1 MMWLSWRQFRI
12 QALFAAC
19 VLALI
24 AAYMVYVGADIR
36 DAYDVYRGNC
46 ESSANCAQARSQF
59 RSTFQNT
66 LLLLATGLALIPALI
81 GTFWGA
87 PLIAREL
94 ENGTHRLVWNQSVT
108 RPRWLLSKVLLI
120 GLAAII
126 VTGAASA
133 LLTWA
138 ARPFDQVVK
147 EQFDTFVFGARNI
160 APIGYA
166 AMAFT
171 FGTVVGLLL
180 RRTLPAMAVTLVL
193 FLAFQFFFPN
203 VVRPSLMPPDKAA
216 LPMTAQA
223 INQAQ
228 NLGSL
233 GGGSVIGGVKIP
245 DAPDAWIAETSPL
258 RTADGKTLS
267 GTEFNTCLDN
277 PPKTGAGGTFGDT
290 AVCLAEHDLHVD
302 VLYHP
307 NSRYWTFQWLE
318 TVVYLA
324 LSGILTAFGLW
335 RIRRRVS

>member
-19 VLALI
+19 VLAVI

-36 DAYDVYRGNC
+36 DAYDVYRANC

-59 RSTFQNT
+59 RGTFQNT
-66 LLLLATGLALIPALI
+66 LLFLATGLAFIPALI

-108 RPRWLLSKVLLI
+108 RPRWLISKVLLI
-120 GLAAII
+120 GLAAVI

-180 RRTLPAMAVTLVL
+180 RRTLPAMAVTLIV

-203 VVRPSLMPPDKAA
+203 VVRPSLMPPDKAT

-258 RTADGKTLS
+258 RTAVGKTLS
-267 GTEFNTCLDN
+267 GAKFNTCLDN

-290 AVCLAEHDLHVD
+290 AVCLAKHDLHVD

-307 NSRYWTFQWLE
+307 NSRYWAFQWLE
-318 TVVYLA
+318 TGVYLA